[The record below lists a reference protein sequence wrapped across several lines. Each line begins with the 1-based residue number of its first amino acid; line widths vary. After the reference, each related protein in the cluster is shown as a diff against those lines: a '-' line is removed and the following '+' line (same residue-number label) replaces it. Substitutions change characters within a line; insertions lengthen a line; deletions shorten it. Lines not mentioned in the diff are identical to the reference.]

1 MLINHTLINV
11 KSILTLAM
19 FRKLYVAMTINL
31 VNQCKL
37 SKVKKQFI
45 NLLKVVWRSWLL
57 LRKYKET
64 FEKSSHQNGKRKQ
77 KRF

>member
-1 MLINHTLINV
+1 MMLINHTLINV

-37 SKVKKQFI
+37 SKVKKQLMS
-45 NLLKVVWRSWLL
+45 LLKVV
-57 LRKYKET
+57 
-64 FEKSSHQNGKRKQ
+64 
-77 KRF
+77 